1 MNIIDEERDRKRIG
15 IKERRRMMSNKQKS
29 MNTHIAIQKNN
40 QLLHN
45 SYPLY
50 IKIKKVN
57 SISINTIILFRDV
70 FGLYLSQILLRNI
83 SHQ

>member
-1 MNIIDEERDRKRIG
+1 MNRIDEERDKKRIG
-15 IKERRRMMSNKQKS
+15 LKERRRMLNNKQQS

-50 IKIKKVN
+50 IKIKK
-57 SISINTIILFRDV
+57 
-70 FGLYLSQILLRNI
+70 
-83 SHQ
+83 